1 MQNVE
6 LSSFTLIFKQMIHR
20 FALLDAEV
28 WGLNGGAGWV
38 QLQSPKNGSRL
49 IGFRTVGPQT
59 IGRNCPICDPRV
71 VPE

>member
-38 QLQSPKNGSRL
+38 QLQSPK
-49 IGFRTVGPQT
+49 TVLG
-59 IGRNCPICDPRV
+59 
-71 VPE
+71 